1 MNNKHHHLV
10 KNSAQYT
17 NKKDTNL
24 TNNKQKQFITRIKKY
39 NKKKQF
45 SITNKSKANT
55 LFLISSKLGS
65 D

>member
-10 KNSAQYT
+10 KNSVQYT

-24 TNNKQKQFITRIKKY
+24 TNSKQKQFITRIKKY
-39 NKKKQF
+39 NKKKRF
-45 SITNKSKANT
+45 SIANKSKAIT